1 MNNDRKSLCT
11 EYENQT
17 SPELE
22 EILRT
27 ELEKDQPDRQTVLQI
42 LDILETRDSGTS
54 AENELPTHARHER
67 KATGRW
73 LRTAAA
79 AVVIVLVFAFA
90 APPVFG
96 AENIV
101 ELVGRWTQD
110 LFALFRSDSP
120 NQLQTEYVY
129 KTSNPDLQKIYDA
142 AVEHGITQKVV
153 PTWIPEECA
162 LQKLESRV
170 TPQGTNLCAYFSGN
184 DHYLIFSFG
193 SVTDISFEKYPK
205 DEEDARVYEKDG
217 KTHYILPN
225 NDAWTA
231 VWASGDIGGSIITD
245 YSEDTVRSILK
256 SIYSEGK

>member
-22 EILRT
+22 GILHT

-42 LDILETRDSGTS
+42 LDILETRDSGSS
-54 AENELPTHARHER
+54 AENELPTHARYER
-67 KATGRW
+67 KSTGRW

-79 AVVIVLVFAFA
+79 AVVIVLIFAFA

-110 LFALFRSDSP
+110 LFALFRPDSQD
-120 NQLQTEYVY
+120 QLQTEYVY

-153 PTWIPEECA
+153 PTWIPEECV
-162 LQKLESRV
+162 LEDLEV
-170 TPQGTNLCAYFSGN
+170 VVAPEGINLCAYFSGKN
-184 DHYLIFSFG
+184 HDILFSLG
-193 SVTDISFEKYPK
+193 PSTAISFEKYPK
-205 DEEDARVYEKDG
+205 DDDGVKIYEIEG
-217 KTHYILPN
+217 KEHYIMPN
-225 NDAWTA
+225 ADTWLAVWTA
-231 VWASGDIGGSIITD
+231 GDIGCSIITS
-245 YSEDTVRSILK
+245 YSEETVRYILK
-256 SIYSEGK
+256 SIYTEGK